1 MRLLILGYSSIVE
14 RRVMPAAAKVGRIE
28 EISIASKSRKRP
40 EGWPKQGQF
49 FDDYE
54 AALRGSDCDLVYLSL
69 PNAWHEHWVMAALA
83 AGKHVVVDKPAMM
96 TLTGSERAVS
106 EARRVGRLVA
116 EATVF

>member
-14 RRVMPAAAKVGRIE
+14 RRVLPAAAKAGGIE
-28 EISIASKSRKRP
+28 TISIASKSHPKP
-40 EGWPKQGQF
+40 QSWPKPGRF

-69 PNAWHEHWVMAALA
+69 PNVMHEHWVMAALA

-96 TLTGSERAVS
+96 TLAPSERAV
-106 EARRVGRLVA
+106 EA
-116 EATVF
+116 